1 MNTYDKD
8 PVMMKEDAPTQAAEG
23 QTQTQPQAE
32 TQTAPPPAQTPTA
45 VPTQPVVQTPQTDPY
60 ADMSRQ
66 VRDDYATTLAD
77 IRRRRQELESR
88 YQPNIERQRKIMKI
102 NALGKLLGQLGQ
114 LAGGGA
120 GTPVVDKDP
129 QQINAWNELNRM
141 RNEQRYYS
149 NQLDAEERAARQGMQ
164 QGLSRLNIEK
174 AKAGQRMAEIT
185 QKYDLEFKKMG
196 INAQLKAA
204 FEKLKYDYNVKLQ
217 EARTEGQVAVIEA
230 NMRRDAAKL
239 ARQAS
244 NDEEKDKRR
253 HQNKLDEIAAQ
264 GKENRET
271 KSTPAGGSTV
281 TYVGAG
287 KGGRKGQNQP
297 SGFGNA
303 PTAGQTTGSTTNK
316 PPFVLNQ

>member
-1 MNTYDKD
+1 
-8 PVMMKEDAPTQAAEG
+8 MKEDDTLQNS
-23 QTQTQPQAE
+23 PQAQIE
-32 TQTAPPPAQTPTA
+32 AFKGSYAENSAGKSGLPKYGKEYGPAQSIKE
-45 VPTQPVVQTPQTDPY
+45 QDPY
-60 ADMSRQ
+60 DMAGRQ
-66 VRDDYATTLAD
+66 VGADYATTLAD
-77 IRRRRQELESR
+77 IRKRRKEVEQR
-88 YQPNIERQRKIMKI
+88 YQPSIDRQQKVMKIM
-102 NALGKLLGQLGQ
+102 ALGKLLGQIGQ
-114 LAGGGA
+114 LAGGGR
-120 GTPVVDKDP
+120 GPVIKDKDP

-217 EARTEGQVAVIEA
+217 EARTEDQVAVIEA
-230 NMRRDAAKL
+230 NMQRDAAKL

-264 GKENRET
+264 GEENRKT

-281 TYVGAG
+281 TYVGSG
-287 KGGRKGQNQP
+287 KGGNKGQNQP